1 MGGLAKG
8 NKLATPAPAVIG
20 WIGVRPEDEEL
31 IGEEITR
38 MLTEWRS
45 GDDFQA
51 AWFHDCQAPS
61 GDFEG
66 SFAEIGRPVSDG
78 DGGGIGVEGDGE
90 FFANRPRLDG
100 DGDAIGKELRG
111 DGEIIGE
118 IGELVFW
125 SDPEAVTAPGDKVI
139 FAGDA
144 EFVGVGFEEIG
155 TTGEMEV
162 GDDSWADIE
171 GDDEFGELVG
181 DA

>member
-1 MGGLAKG
+1 
-8 NKLATPAPAVIG
+8 
-20 WIGVRPEDEEL
+20 
-31 IGEEITR
+31 

-51 AWFHDCQAPS
+51 TGFHYRQAPG

-66 SFAEIGRPVSDG
+66 NIAEIGRSVGDG

-90 FFANRPRLDG
+90 FFADRSRLDG
-100 DGDAIGKELRG
+100 EGDAIGKDLRG
-111 DGEIIGE
+111 DGEVIGE

-144 EFVGVGFEEIG
+144 EFIGVGFEEIG

-171 GDDEFGELVG
+171 GNDEFGALVG
-181 DA
+181 DAQAVWPASELNGFNCHGCLVGFSRGGRVGAGVGG